1 MILQALLAAAAVAAS
16 TPQDDLRRFGVQEPR
31 PLDPQTGRPI
41 PGVAADRW
49 PYFALGPHRGPRHNG
64 WHAFFHTPPLEEALG
79 LPAGTVH
86 VRLGVDLAQSD
97 WSTDKEGGESRL
109 HTGYLSQSVE
119 IDYALTGR
127 FLVGLRLSAGEL
139 GEGDDEPV
147 RLFEGGQQV
156 VPSGD
161 RGFGVESAV
170 ARAKYVFSFG
180 FMDFGF
186 LGEVKFPLADEED
199 LLTAQTTDVGFS
211 ILATKRWGRFAWH
224 VNAGVVFPLGDPEL
238 FTEADE
244 ADPYAHGGAGV
255 SWLPWTGL
263 ALFAQ
268 LEFNTSPFAEAALLD
283 GNAVVATFGAR
294 TRVSGNVF
302 VTGAAGFGLTEDSGD
317 LVLSTAVDVTF

>member
-1 MILQALLAAAAVAAS
+1 MILQALVAAALAAV
-16 TPQDDLRRFGVQEPR
+16 PQQDDLRRFGVQEPR
-31 PLDPQTGRPI
+31 PLDPETGRPI
-41 PGVAADRW
+41 RRTPADHW
-49 PYFALGPHRGPRHNG
+49 LYFALAPHSGPRHYG
-64 WHAFFHTPPLEEALG
+64 WHGLFRTPPLEEALG
-79 LPAGTVH
+79 LSRGTVH
-86 VRLGVDLAQSD
+86 VRLGADLAQAD
-97 WSTDKEGGESRL
+97 WSSDEEGGPSRFQ
-109 HTGYLSQSVE
+109 TGYLSQSLEV
-119 IDYALTGR
+119 DYALAGQ

-139 GEGDDEPV
+139 GEGDDQPV
-147 RLFEGGQQV
+147 RLFDGGQQI

-161 RGFGVESAV
+161 RGFGVESVV

-180 FMDFGF
+180 FLDLGF
-186 LGEVKFPLADEED
+186 LGEVKFPLAGEED
-199 LLTAQTTDVGFS
+199 LLTAQTIDVGFS
-211 ILATKRWGRFAWH
+211 LLATKRWGRFAWH
-224 VNAGVVFPLGDPEL
+224 INAGMVFPLGDPEL
-238 FTEADE
+238 FTQADE

-317 LVLSTAVDVTF
+317 LVLSTSVGVTF